1 MIAYQSSK
9 SFWWGKFHSNI
20 STNECNVMAHNM
32 EWEGY
37 LMHIAIYNVKTTLQL
52 MEG

>member
-1 MIAYQSSK
+1 MIAYPSLNSLW
-9 SFWWGKFHSNI
+9 FGKFLSNVL
-20 STNECNVMAHNM
+20 TNECNVMAHNM

-37 LMHIAIYNVKTTLQL
+37 LTHITIYNAKTPLQL